1 MARGS
6 PASGRCWAPLARVLD
21 DEALV
26 GLGNRVEIALEAAP
40 SRPQIP
46 VRAPWNKVADPL
58 VGAVDKVRDA
68 LGRRV
73 TYVEDL

>member
-1 MARGS
+1 M
-6 PASGRCWAPLARVLD
+6 
-21 DEALV
+21 
-26 GLGNRVEIALEAAP
+26 EIALEAAP